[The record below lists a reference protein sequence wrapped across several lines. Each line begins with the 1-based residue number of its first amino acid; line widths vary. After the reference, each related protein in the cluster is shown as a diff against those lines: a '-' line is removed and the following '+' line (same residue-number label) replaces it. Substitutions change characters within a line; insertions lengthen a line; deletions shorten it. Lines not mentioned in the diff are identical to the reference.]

1 MEHLDLDAL
10 VHFIAVARHGGVNAA
25 ARETGI
31 PKATLSRRI
40 RELEARFGTPLLER
54 GGAKL
59 KLTEDG
65 RLLLDRAAPL
75 LADLD
80 ALCAEMSARSG
91 LVRGRLRVSIPTPVA
106 VFGMGG
112 FAARFARTYPAVEL
126 EMDID
131 DRFVDPVSEGYDV
144 VVRVNPL
151 PESDLVGRRFLRTQ
165 SVLASLPSM
174 PLPRH
179 TGERVDAVVLSATG
193 SQSAWTV
200 LCSEGELTVIPRQIL
215 RCSSMMLVYEAVLA
229 GAGAALLPA
238 SLIQEDL
245 AKGRLKAWGTVPN
258 RDIEVWVL
266 HAPAHLTSPR
276 IRAFVDLLVDEFQK
290 SETS

>member
-10 VHFIAVARHGGVNAA
+10 VHFIAVANQGGVSAA

-31 PKATLSRRI
+31 PKATMSRRV
-40 RELEARFGTPLLER
+40 RKLEARLGTPLLER
-54 GGAKL
+54 GGARL

-80 ALCAEMSARSG
+80 ALWGEMSARSG
-91 LVRGRLRVSIPTPVA
+91 LVRGRLRVSIPALLP

-126 EMDID
+126 EVDVD
-131 DRFVDPVSEGYDV
+131 DRFVDPVSDGYDA
-144 VVRVNPL
+144 VVRANPS
-151 PESDLVGRRFLRTQ
+151 PESDLVGRRFLRSQ
-165 SVLASLPSM
+165 SVLASVPSM

-179 TGERVDAVVLSATG
+179 TGERVDAVVLAATR

-200 LCSEGELTVIPRQIL
+200 LGSAGELTVIPREIL
-215 RCSSMMLVYEAVLA
+215 RCSSITLVYEAVLA

-238 SLIQEDL
+238 WVIQKDL
-245 AKGRLKAWGTVPN
+245 AEGRLKAWGTVPN
-258 RDIEVWVL
+258 RDLELWVL
-266 HAPAHLTSPR
+266 HPPGHLTSPK
-276 IRAFVDLLVDEFQK
+276 IRAFVELLVDEFQK
-290 SETS
+290 SETR